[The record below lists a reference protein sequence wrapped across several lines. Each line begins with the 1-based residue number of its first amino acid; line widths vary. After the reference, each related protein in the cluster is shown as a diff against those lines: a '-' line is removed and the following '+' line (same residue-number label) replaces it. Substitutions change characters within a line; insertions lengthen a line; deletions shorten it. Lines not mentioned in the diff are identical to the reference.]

1 MSYIR
6 KVLGQ
11 VLATAV
17 TETDLY
23 TVPSNTNTVIS
34 SIIICNTS
42 VNSSTFRIYIR
53 VAGESTNNKQ
63 YLYYDTPI
71 NGNDS
76 FVVSVGITLSETDVV
91 TVYSSSGNLV
101 FNLFGQENN

>member
-11 VLATAV
+11 VLATAT

-23 TVPSNTNTVIS
+23 TVPASTNTVIS
-34 SIIICNTS
+34 SIVICNTS
-42 VNSSTFRIYIR
+42 VSSETFRVYIR
-53 VAGESTNNKQ
+53 IAGAATDNKQ

-71 NGNDS
+71 NGNDT
-76 FVVSVGITLSETDVV
+76 FVATIGITLAETDVV
-91 TVYSSSGNLV
+91 TVYSSSSNLA